1 MAKIT
6 VKIPEELKKK
16 IDGLGV
22 DVSPVVQEA
31 LEGKV
36 KEIEEFE
43 RIVSK
48 SQLTEEEAEELARD
62 INKGVSAR
70 VREHV
75 SRNRR

>member
-16 IDGLGV
+16 IENMGV

-31 LEGKV
+31 LEEKLKKIG
-36 KEIEEFE
+36 EFE

-48 SQLTEEEAEELARD
+48 SQLTEEEAEELARE

-75 SRNRR
+75 SRSGR